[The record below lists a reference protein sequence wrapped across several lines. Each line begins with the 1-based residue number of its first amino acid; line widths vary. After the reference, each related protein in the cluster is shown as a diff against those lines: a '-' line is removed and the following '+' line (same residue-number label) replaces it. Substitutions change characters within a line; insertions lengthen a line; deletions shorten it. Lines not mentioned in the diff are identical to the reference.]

1 MWKLVCR
8 NFFKK
13 VPCTLKNSLRPHIPC
28 ASGNRLLQSFWQ
40 QIQDLRFKINAIEIL
55 FDKVLENQN
64 LNNITYNFIS
74 KMQWNCILPKVLL
87 DFFQKIVGYWGN
99 APRSYIN
106 LYLAKKPNDCVIR
119 LFYKVYVRNLI
130 F

>member
-1 MWKLVCR
+1 MGFAGTFLS
-8 NFFKK
+8 KK
-13 VPCTLKNSLRPHIPC
+13 FPAPSKISLRPHIPC

-64 LNNITYNFIS
+64 LNNITYNSLS

-87 DFFQKIVGYWGN
+87 DFFQKIAGCGTESHGFY
-99 APRSYIN
+99 R
-106 LYLAKKPNDCVIR
+106 KKEFRCQ
-119 LFYKVYVRNLI
+119 L
-130 F
+130 